1 MFFLGK
7 GGTGKSTSSAL
18 MSVIL
23 KNQGKKVMLASFD
36 DAHNQADIF
45 NTRFSDKACAMG
57 PCLEVRQVD
66 RDLEIKRYLA
76 RTAREVKRNYTYLT
90 AFNLDHYFDIL
101 KFSPGMEEYALVSAF
116 KDLAARCQSTHDYL
130 LIDMPPTALSLRFF
144 ALPSLSLTWIDQ
156 LEKIRNDINKKKEI
170 ISRIRFAGKE
180 FEQDKVLKRLKAMK
194 ADFLK
199 LRSLF
204 EDPAASFFYI
214 VSNTDAL
221 SIAETRRIMEQ
232 MEHLSIPVKGL
243 IQNERMLPAP
253 GTVDLAFSFPRLPVQ
268 KIPFSPSPLIG
279 MQALEEHVSSSSL
292 TFENIL

>member
-1 MFFLGK
+1 
-7 GGTGKSTSSAL
+7 
-18 MSVIL
+18 
-23 KNQGKKVMLASFD
+23 MLASFD

-45 NTRFSDKACAMG
+45 NTRFSDKACAIG

-66 RDLEIKRYLA
+66 RDREIKRYLA

-156 LEKIRNDINKKKEI
+156 LETIRNEINNKKEI
-170 ISRIRFAGKE
+170 ISRIRFAGRE
-180 FEQDKVLKRLKAMK
+180 FEQDKVLKRLEDLK

-199 LRSLF
+199 LRARF
-204 EDPAASFFYI
+204 EDPDASFFYI

-232 MEHLSIPVKGL
+232 MEQLSIPVKGL
-243 IQNERMLPAP
+243 IQNERMLSAP
-253 GTVDLAFSFPRLPVQ
+253 GTLDLASFFPRLPVQ
-268 KIPFSPSPLIG
+268 KIKFSPSPLIG
-279 MQALEEHVSSSSL
+279 MPALEEHISSSSL